1 MLTES
6 LSHFFETLG
15 AEWILWLLL
24 ALSVL
29 SLAVIIERTLAL
41 RRGRK
46 EIDQVADRLLST
58 LRDAGAQAA
67 VEGTQGR
74 DDVLSVVA
82 RAVLLAAVDNVKELD
97 TVLNAALARERMRFE
112 RRLSILSTIAVNAPF
127 IGLLGTV
134 IGVLNAFAQLAGALE
149 GTAKKDL
156 VMSSISEALVA
167 TAVGLA
173 VAIPAAVAFN
183 AFKGAVKKM
192 LLETG
197 ACTRMLIVT
206 LYPDRKEG

>member
-15 AEWILWLLL
+15 AEWILWILL

-29 SLAVIIERTLAL
+29 SLAVIFERALAI

-46 EIDQVADRLLST
+46 DIDQTADALLLK
-58 LRDAGAQAA
+58 LRDEGVKAA
-67 VEGTQGR
+67 CDSVGQR
-74 DDVLSVVA
+74 SDALSVVA
-82 RAVLLAAVDNVKELD
+82 GTVLRAAVDQNKDLD
-97 TVLNAALARERMRFE
+97 GVLLAALARERMRYE
-112 RRLSILSTIAVNAPF
+112 RRLAILSTVAVNAPF

-134 IGVLNAFAQLAGALE
+134 IGVLNAFGQLAGALE

-183 AFKGAVKKM
+183 AFKGSVKKM
-192 LLETG
+192 LAETG
-197 ACTRMLIVT
+197 ACTRLLIAN
-206 LYPDRKEG
+206 LPPESKGD

>member
-29 SLAVIIERTLAL
+29 SLAVMIERALAL
-41 RRGRK
+41 RRGRA
-46 EIDQVADRLLST
+46 EIDHVADRLLST

-67 VEGTQGR
+67 VEGIKGR
-74 DDVLSVVA
+74 DDALSVVA
-82 RAVLLAAVDNVKELD
+82 RAVLLAAIDNVKELD

-134 IGVLNAFAQLAGALE
+134 IGVLNAFGVVLQASGRRLGASLE
-149 GTAKKDL
+149 CFFQ
-156 VMSSISEALVA
+156 S
-167 TAVGLA
+167 
-173 VAIPAAVAFN
+173 
-183 AFKGAVKKM
+183 
-192 LLETG
+192 
-197 ACTRMLIVT
+197 
-206 LYPDRKEG
+206 